1 MNGYTINLQIEITDG
16 SRSSFTCLI
25 FDDGNFVSQE
35 EINFDV
41 RSRDELVCLLSKG
54 PNVMVGDTLEVGCYG
69 GHSQPATSVE
79 WTQTKVNGTTDE
91 DLPSITSDLINQF
104 KRKTSASLTVTAE
117 DNGSIFHCTATAPGG
132 TRQCMT
138 EVLSIVD
145 DITVSFVPSI
155 ASGRLEVGQT
165 QEVRCIPSVSTASV
179 MWQHDYTESETVTV
193 VPLDSSLRIMI
204 NKPTGL
210 SDGAILSFEC
220 TATLGSL
227 RASATFELVVG
238 LVHSTTTTSPSRTTS
253 KTSEEVSE
261 DTEDSED
268 TEETEGTEGMAPKNG
283 DSGGGIF
290 DSPITLYLVIGGSLA
305 AILIIVIIIILIAIC
320 RTHTNTPKTKRK
332 RDERSIDNISYVED
346 NTDDDPSVSYSA
358 VSKAN
363 PARIVSSP
371 DVVPY
376 SDVNKRHVLIDEDE
390 IYDESQ
396 NWWKAEEL

>member
-1 MNGYTINLQIEITDG
+1 
-16 SRSSFTCLI
+16 
-25 FDDGNFVSQE
+25 
-35 EINFDV
+35 
-41 RSRDELVCLLSKG
+41 
-54 PNVMVGDTLEVGCYG
+54 
-69 GHSQPATSVE
+69 
-79 WTQTKVNGTTDE
+79 
-91 DLPSITSDLINQF
+91 
-104 KRKTSASLTVTAE
+104 
-117 DNGSIFHCTATAPGG
+117 
-132 TRQCMT
+132 MT

-155 ASGRLEVGQT
+155 ASGRLEFGQT

-193 VPLDSSLRIMI
+193 VPLDRSLRIMI
-204 NKPTGL
+204 KKPTGL

-227 RASATFELVVG
+227 RASATFELVVD
-238 LVHSTTTTSPSRTTS
+238 LVHSTTTTSPFRTTY

-268 TEETEGTEGMAPKNG
+268 TEETEGMAPKNG
-283 DSGGGIF
+283 NSDGEL
-290 DSPITLYLVIGGSLA
+290 TLI
-305 AILIIVIIIILIAIC
+305 
-320 RTHTNTPKTKRK
+320 HQKTKRK